1 MLAGLLGGRG
11 RGVLAPL
18 TRRERSVGGSAR
30 RRGEGEGTRDVAYG
44 KRRRGRERGR
54 GRVEQNRE
62 GIGGYELEQVFIQR
76 GGARLL
82 LPVPATTGST
92 EAAVCEPTRQR
103 WTGTA
108 WHGMGRSFGRSDGV
122 GGR

>member
-1 MLAGLLGGRG
+1 MLAALLGGRG

-30 RRGEGEGTRDVAYG
+30 RRGEDEGTRDVAYG
-44 KRRRGRERGR
+44 KRRRGRERGTEL
-54 GRVEQNRE
+54 GE
-62 GIGGYELEQVFIQR
+62 GIGAYELEQVFIQR

-108 WHGMGRSFGRSDGV
+108 WHGSVGV
-122 GGR
+122 GAR